1 MRKRSLKYERLF
13 VTLSCVDVADSGQT
27 LGIAEEICLRSA
39 QIHAETAHLSRMV
52 AKYDSSGDW
61 AGIGVRSC
69 AHWLT
74 IAAGFDLRTSSELIR
89 VGHALEQL
97 PAISE
102 AFAEGR
108 LSFDKVRAVT
118 RVAVPE
124 DEAMWLEVA
133 LQASGSQ
140 LARICRSVRSA
151 LDVND
156 PRRADD
162 ELAHRGV
169 RWWWRDDG
177 MFELM
182 AVLTREDGAVVVAAI
197 DAVAKDLMAERGNP
211 DGEFR
216 PPVPEKLRRTV
227 LEADGLV
234 RVCEQHVS
242 ATSPQ
247 PLVAPTRQVVIH
259 VDESV
264 LRDRDA
270 HGRSHIED
278 GSWLS
283 PSAAR
288 WQACDADTVTVT
300 ERHGVPIDVGRARR
314 VIPPRL
320 RLALH
325 ARDRG
330 CRYPG
335 CGVPAKRCEG
345 HHWWHWVDGGPTDL
359 CNCLLL
365 CRFHHR
371 RHHEGKYDIEKT
383 GPGEFVFVRTDGTPI
398 VTPLP
403 VAATRP
409 LERPAWITPATPVA
423 LSQGEPSNHAYV
435 VSVLADAAVYARA
448 ST

>member
-1 MRKRSLKYERLF
+1 MAAAES
-13 VTLSCVDVADSGQT
+13 DGSGD
-27 LGIAEEICLRSA
+27 EICPLSA
-39 QIHAETAHLSRMV
+39 QIHAGTAQLCQMV
-52 AKYDSSGDW
+52 ARYDSSGEW

-74 IAAGFDLRTSSELIR
+74 IAAGFDLRVSNELIR
-89 VGHALEQL
+89 VGHSVEQL
-97 PAISE
+97 PAIAK

-118 RVAVPE
+118 RVAVAE

-182 AVLTREDGAVVVAAI
+182 AVLTREDGAVVAAAI
-197 DAVAKDLMAERGNP
+197 DAVTKDLMAERGNP
-211 DGEFR
+211 DGGFH

-227 LEADGLV
+227 LEADSLV
-234 RVCEQHVS
+234 RLCEQHVS
-242 ATSPQ
+242 ATSPEA
-247 PLVAPTRQVVIH
+247 LVAPTRQVVIH
-259 VDESV
+259 VDDSV
-264 LRDRDA
+264 LRHQDA

-300 ERHGVPIDVGRARR
+300 ERDGLPIDVGRAHR

-320 RLALH
+320 RLALN

-345 HHWWHWVDGGPTDL
+345 HHWQHWVDGGRSDL

-371 RHHEGKYDIEKT
+371 RHHEGKFDINKT
-383 GPGEFVFVRTDGTPI
+383 GPGQFVFVRVDGTPI
-398 VTPLP
+398 VAPQP
-403 VAATRP
+403 MAADRP
-409 LERPAWITPATPVA
+409 LDRPAWITRDTPVA
-423 LSQGEPSNHAYV
+423 LSHGAAHNFAYA
-435 VSVLADAAVYARA
+435 VSVIADAAVYARA
-448 ST
+448 APT

>member
-1 MRKRSLKYERLF
+1 MDAVEDDPSPESADEIRM
-13 VTLSCVDVADSGQT
+13 LS
-27 LGIAEEICLRSA
+27 AES
-39 QIHAETAHLSRMV
+39 HASMARISRMV
-52 AKYDSSGDW
+52 AKYDSSGEW
-61 AGIGVRSC
+61 AGVGVRSC

-74 IAAGFDLRTSSELIR
+74 ISAGFDLRTSSELVR

-97 PAISE
+97 PAIAE
-102 AFAEGR
+102 AFEQGR

-156 PRRADD
+156 PRRGDD
-162 ELAHRGV
+162 ELAHRGL
-169 RWWWRDDG
+169 RYWWREDG

-182 AVLTREDGAVVVAAI
+182 AVLTREDGAVVLAAI
-197 DAVAKDLMAERGNP
+197 DAVTKDLMAERGNP
-211 DGEFR
+211 HGEFR
-216 PPVPEKLRRTV
+216 PPVPDKLRRTV
-227 LEADGLV
+227 LDADAIV
-234 RVCEQHVS
+234 RISEQHVS
-242 ATSPQ
+242 ATSPE

-259 VDESV
+259 VDDSV
-264 LRDRDA
+264 LQNQDA

-278 GSWLS
+278 GTWLS
-283 PSAAR
+283 PSAVR

-300 ERHGVPIDVGRARR
+300 EREGLPIDVGRAHR

-345 HHWWHWVDGGPTDL
+345 HHWLHWVDGGHTDL

-371 RHHEGKYDIEKT
+371 RHHEGKFEIDKT
-383 GPGEFVFVRTDGTPI
+383 DPGEFVFLRADGTPI
-398 VTPLP
+398 VTTLP
-403 VAATRP
+403 VAADGRWQ
-409 LERPAWITPATPVA
+409 RPAWVTPQTPVA
-423 LSQGEPSNHAYV
+423 LSHGEPCNLGHA
-435 VSVLADAAVYARA
+435 VSVLADAAVHAR
-448 ST
+448 TVPT

>member
-1 MRKRSLKYERLF
+1 MF
-13 VTLSCVDVADSGQT
+13 AILSCVDVADSGQN
-27 LGIAEEICLRSA
+27 GVSADEICARSA
-39 QIHAETAHLSRMV
+39 QIHAASAQLCTMA
-52 AKYDSSGDW
+52 ATFDSSNEW

-74 IAAGFDLRTSSELIR
+74 ISAGFDLRTSSELVR

-97 PAISE
+97 PAIAN

-182 AVLTREDGAVVVAAI
+182 AVLTREDGAVVLAAI
-197 DAVAKDLMAERGNP
+197 DAVAKDLMAERGKREG
-211 DGEFR
+211 DFTT
-216 PPVPEKLRRTV
+216 PVPDKLRRTV
-227 LEADGLV
+227 LEADALV
-234 RVCEQHVS
+234 RISEQHVS
-242 ATSPQ
+242 ATSPE
-247 PLVAPTRQVVIH
+247 PVVAPTRQVVIH

-264 LRDRDA
+264 LRQQDA

-278 GSWLS
+278 GTWLS

-288 WQACDADTVTVT
+288 WQACDADTVTVI
-300 ERHGVPIDVGRARR
+300 ERDGLPIDVGRAHR

-325 ARDRG
+325 ARDKG

-345 HHWWHWVDGGPTDL
+345 HHWKHWVDHGRTDL

-371 RHHEGKYDIEKT
+371 RHHEGKFGIEKT
-383 GPGEFVFVRTDGTPI
+383 GPGEFVFARADGTPI

-403 VAATRP
+403 VAAGP
-409 LERPAWITPATPVA
+409 LLDRPAWITPDTPVA
-423 LSQGEPSNHAYV
+423 RSQGEPHNFAYA
-435 VSVLADAAVYARA
+435 VSVLADAALYARA
-448 ST
+448 APG